1 LIHDL
6 RVVPYGLGQIG
17 LGVVRILLERPG
29 VRLVGAVDV
38 APEKQGRD
46 LGELLQVEPLGV
58 VVTSD
63 PQVARHA
70 DVVVHATQSR
80 LARVESQVQELVACG
95 ANVVSTCEELAYPWL
110 HHASSARRIH
120 EAAEAAGVT
129 VTAVGVNPG
138 FAMDLLPVLLTAP
151 CRQVRRIVVERRV
164 DVRSRRPALQQKAG
178 VGLTEEEFHARVAE
192 GVVGHVG
199 LPESVAMI
207 AAALG
212 WTVDAI
218 ADHIRPVLRDGRVE
232 GLRQEA
238 RALVEGEERVR
249 LELAMALDL
258 EDPVDRVRVDGE
270 PSFVAEI
277 PGGLHGDVATCAL
290 VANALPL
297 VCAAAPGLRTVLELP
312 PLRFTGSRSL
322 GRGFPLG
329 EWSY

>member
-1 LIHDL
+1 M
-6 RVVPYGLGQIG
+6 RVVQYGLGPIG
-17 LGVVRILLERPG
+17 LGVARILLERPG
-29 VRLVGAVDV
+29 FQLVGAVDV

-46 LGELLQVEPLGV
+46 LGELLDIEPVGV
-58 VVTSD
+58 VVTPD
-63 PQVARHA
+63 PRVARGA

-80 LARVESQVQELVACG
+80 LAQVEAQLLELLGFGVD
-95 ANVVSTCEELAYPWL
+95 VVSTCEELSYPWF
-110 HHASSARRIH
+110 HHAASARRIH
-120 EAAEAAGVT
+120 EAAQQAGVT

-151 CRQVRRIVVERRV
+151 CRVVRRLVVERRV
-164 DVRSRRPALQQKAG
+164 DVRARRLPLQQKVG
-178 VGLTEEEFHARVAE
+178 VGLTEEEFQAGVAA

-218 ADHIRPVLRDGRVE
+218 ADQVRPVLRDGRVE

-238 RALVEGEERVR
+238 RALVDGEERIR
-249 LELAMALDL
+249 LDLTMAVDL
-258 EDPVDRVRVDGE
+258 EDPVDRVRVEGE

-277 PGGLHGDVATCAL
+277 PGGLHGDIATCAL

-297 VCAAAPGLRTVLELP
+297 VRAAPPGLRTVLELP
-312 PLRFTGSRSL
+312 PLRFSG
-322 GRGFPLG
+322 
-329 EWSY
+329 